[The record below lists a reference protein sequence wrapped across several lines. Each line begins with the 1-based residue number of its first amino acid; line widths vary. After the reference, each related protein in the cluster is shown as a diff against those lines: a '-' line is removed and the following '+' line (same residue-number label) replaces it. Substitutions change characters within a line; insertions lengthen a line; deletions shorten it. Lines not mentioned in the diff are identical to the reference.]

1 MAQIAARI
9 KLREVSRLPNI
20 KSAEKRVE
28 LSKAQ
33 NAANKA
39 KRSTLRTSLKK
50 FDAAVAA
57 GDKEQADGAFKAAVK
72 SVDKAVKK
80 GILHKNTA
88 ARKKSS
94 MAVKMNK
101 LA

>member
-1 MAQIAARI
+1 M
-9 KLREVSRLPNI
+9 PNI

-39 KRSTLRTSLKK
+39 KRSALRTSIKK

-57 GDKEQADGAFKAAVK
+57 GDKVT
-72 SVDKAVKK
+72 
-80 GILHKNTA
+80 ILRTDT
-88 ARKKSS
+88 
-94 MAVKMNK
+94 NK
-101 LA
+101 TSTEE